1 MKSSPPSSVRPGC
14 HGGGFSLLEVLVAA
28 AVFSL
33 LLGVLVSLISQ
44 TGNVTRTATDKLTAF
59 QSSRAAFDLMTA
71 KLGQATLN
79 SYWDYDNPSSPTRYV
94 RKSELGFLVGRA
106 GQNDMPGTAGTGCWV
121 AFQAPAGVTSDPNLA
136 ALPGLLNEFAYY
148 IEYGDDP
155 GPFGGVSRSRYRLMQ
170 ACRST
175 ENLQTYQKINS
186 GWVSGIN
193 TSAAPIAEN
202 IIFMAVWP
210 RLSPNTDPEGD
221 DLTKNFDYDSRDWDG
236 SGSQPSSSNQLPPM
250 LQLTIVA
257 IDEKAAAR
265 LCTQSS
271 PPGDVTG
278 ALNGLF
284 TKSIAEDFQKDLT
297 NLQATLNEKRISHRV
312 FTTLVPIRESKME

>member
-1 MKSSPPSSVRPGC
+1 M
-14 HGGGFSLLEVLVAA
+14 AA

-71 KLGQATLN
+71 KLSQATLN

-94 RKSELGFLVGRA
+94 RKSELGFLVERA
-106 GQNDMPGTAGTGCWV
+106 GQNSMPGTTDTGYGV
-121 AFQAPAGVTSDPNLA
+121 AFQAPAGVTTDPNLA

-148 IEYGDDP
+148 IDYGNDAGPPFPDPADP
-155 GPFGGVSRSRYRLMQ
+155 GGTETRYRYRLMQ
-170 ACRST
+170 ACRTT
-175 ENLQTYQKINS
+175 EKLEAYQKTGS
-186 GWVSGIN
+186 SWVKEITNG
-193 TSAAPIAEN
+193 AAPIAEN

-221 DLTKNFDYDSRDWDG
+221 DLTQNFDYDSRDWDG
-236 SGSQPSSSNQLPPM
+236 SGSQPSRSNQLPPM

-271 PPGDVTG
+271 PPDDLTG

-284 TKSIAEDFQKDLT
+284 TKSKAEDFQKDLT
-297 NLQATLNEKRISHRV
+297 KLQATLNEKRISHRV

>member
-1 MKSSPPSSVRPGC
+1 
-14 HGGGFSLLEVLVAA
+14 
-28 AVFSL
+28 
-33 LLGVLVSLISQ
+33 
-44 TGNVTRTATDKLTAF
+44 
-59 QSSRAAFDLMTA
+59 MTA

-94 RKSELGFLVGRA
+94 RKSELGFLVGKA

-175 ENLQTYQKINS
+175 ENLQTYQKVNS

-221 DLTKNFDYDSRDWDG
+221 DLTKSFDYDSRAWNG

-271 PPGDVTG
+271 PPSDLTG
-278 ALNGLF
+278 ALDGLF
-284 TKSIAEDFQKDLT
+284 TASTASKFQEDLT
-297 NLQATLNEKRISHRV
+297 KLQATLNEKRISHRV

>member
-1 MKSSPPSSVRPGC
+1 
-14 HGGGFSLLEVLVAA
+14 
-28 AVFSL
+28 
-33 LLGVLVSLISQ
+33 
-44 TGNVTRTATDKLTAF
+44 
-59 QSSRAAFDLMTA
+59 
-71 KLGQATLN
+71 
-79 SYWDYDNPSSPTRYV
+79 
-94 RKSELGFLVGRA
+94 
-106 GQNDMPGTAGTGCWV
+106 
-121 AFQAPAGVTSDPNLA
+121 
-136 ALPGLLNEFAYY
+136 
-148 IEYGDDP
+148 
-155 GPFGGVSRSRYRLMQ
+155 MQ

-175 ENLQTYQKINS
+175 ENLQTYQKVNS

-193 TSAAPIAEN
+193 ASAAPIAEN

-221 DLTKNFDYDSRDWDG
+221 DLTQNFAYNSRGWSG
-236 SGSQPSSSNQLPPM
+236 PGSQPPSSNQLPPM

-271 PPGDVTG
+271 PPGDLTG

-284 TKSIAEDFQKDLT
+284 TKSNAEDFQEDLA